1 MIINVIIP
9 SVTERERSEF
19 PSSTWFQSAET
30 RGAKPKRQVRAKK
43 RFSGILLEV
52 PFLVTCSS
60 LPIKHWVSKTSIFL
74 TPIISLRVFP
84 CGSAGKKKKKKKNL
98 SAMWETSVWSL
109 GWENLLERGKLSTPV
124 FWPGEFHGLYSP
136 WGCKESDMTEHL
148 LLHFTLSDLIV
159 FCLTKLAVH

>member
-52 PFLVTCSS
+52 PFLVMCSS
-60 LPIKHWVSKTSIFL
+60 LPIKHWVSKTSVFL
-74 TPIISLRVFP
+74 TPIILLRDFP
-84 CGSAGKKKKKKKNL
+84 CGSAGKKKKKKICLQCGRPQFDPWVGKI
-98 SAMWETSVWSL
+98 SWRR
-109 GWENLLERGKLSTPV
+109 ERLSTPV

-148 LLHFTLSDLIV
+148 LLHFTSSDLIV

>member
-84 CGSAGKKKKKKKNL
+84 YGSAGKKKKKICLQCGRPWFDPWVGKISWRGESYPLQYSGLENFMDCIVHGVAKSQTWL
-98 SAMWETSVWSL
+98 SIFYFTSL
-109 GWENLLERGKLSTPV
+109 
-124 FWPGEFHGLYSP
+124 
-136 WGCKESDMTEHL
+136 HL
-148 LLHFTLSDLIV
+148 TWLCFV
-159 FCLTKLAVH
+159 